1 MTQTHTNFLG
11 IPVDGDITR
20 GSSRVEQKPIEEL
33 EPLLRAVL
41 DDPRINT
48 IGWRQYTPYFCDG
61 DPCEFSVGQPWFTT
75 TGLPTLKLD
84 GEEGLVEEDDEEDD
98 EDGGYEYEIN
108 RTSPHPTLGGPTSRY
123 NGSGF
128 DETPYRG
135 PDEQL
140 WKACKELSDAIEGG
154 AFEDVLLEAFGDHA
168 TVRVRAT
175 GITVDSY
182 EHD

>member
-1 MTQTHTNFLG
+1 VTQTHTNFLG
-11 IPVDGDITR
+11 IPVEGDITR
-20 GSSRVEQKPIEEL
+20 GSSRVEQKPLSEL

-41 DDPRINT
+41 GDPRIHT

-75 TGLPTLKLD
+75 TGLPALNLD
-84 GEEGLVEEDDEEDD
+84 EDDPEEDDEYE
-98 EDGGYEYEIN
+98 EGGGHEIN
-108 RTSPHPTLGGPTSRY
+108 SSSPHPTLGGPASRY
-123 NGSGF
+123 TGSGWE
-128 DETPYRG
+128 ETPYQG

-168 TVRVRAT
+168 SVRVRAT

-182 EHD
+182 EHS